1 MTTDAVQIAA
11 MFIIGMSG
19 LYYLQARPRE
29 FFSQWGNFLLIGF
42 EILIIVLA
50 SYRLPLASDL
60 ARAAIAAGAIVL
72 PSVVVAVWR
81 WARERRRTAAHH

>member
-29 FFSQWGNFLLIGF
+29 FFLSGGTF
-42 EILIIVLA
+42 
-50 SYRLPLASDL
+50 Y
-60 ARAAIAAGAIVL
+60 
-72 PSVVVAVWR
+72 
-81 WARERRRTAAHH
+81 

>member
-29 FFSQWGNFLLIGF
+29 FFSQWGELFTDWF
-42 EILIIVLA
+42 
-50 SYRLPLASDL
+50 
-60 ARAAIAAGAIVL
+60 
-72 PSVVVAVWR
+72 
-81 WARERRRTAAHH
+81 